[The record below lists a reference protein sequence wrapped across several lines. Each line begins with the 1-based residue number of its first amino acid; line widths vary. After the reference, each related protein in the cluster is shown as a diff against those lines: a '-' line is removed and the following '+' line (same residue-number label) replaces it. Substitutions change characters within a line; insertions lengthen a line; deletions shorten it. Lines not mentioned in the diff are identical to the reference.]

1 MVHAGSRTAY
11 GEHRARPSARSP
23 GIDRNK
29 GISSMSQTIKVA
41 SRGSARATFVAA
53 YSAVTLAQITNAL
66 PGALSGTFAVEFHTS
81 GAGLTWIAGMFLMG
95 IVVFELSWGLLGDVF
110 GRKKLLYVG
119 AAISVA
125 GSVLAALAQTT
136 GMMIFAQAVGG
147 IGAGILF
154 PISLSMI
161 VAITPEH
168 RARAKVIAT
177 WAGFLSL
184 GAVISPV
191 LAGFTA
197 QFFTVPGA
205 SPGAPNEFSGWRAAY
220 LVAAGVAV
228 LVLIVALGAKDSA
241 AAEGRKLDL
250 PGQITLALGL
260 IAVLYAT
267 VTAVDAGF
275 GSAQVIAGYIIGVI
289 LLVAFIVIETR
300 TEQPL
305 IHLSL
310 FKNNAYS
317 ITGIVAVTGMF
328 AFLAICFS
336 TSVAVSG
343 LALAETWKIGVLF
356 VVIQGPAFAFIPVV
370 GWLIHHVAPRWVL
383 TAGFSLMAVSG
394 FWLSTY
400 SLGIPEAFGGTPWTA
415 FIPPLLL
422 LGTGFALTVG
432 SVTAVAINT
441 VPPQQIGMA
450 SATTNLLRDLGF
462 ALGPVVGSAVAFGI
476 GASVFAGALAGILD
490 GAGLPAD
497 TVAGLSHVPPLGFL
511 SGWEGVIAQFS
522 GQASA
527 AGASAPAVDGMVQA
541 LNTAQPSIQAA
552 AGTSLGQGFQAA
564 YLTAGIAAILSAALT
579 LFISPPSA
587 VPTSDAIAD
596 PAEVPADVL
605 A

>member
-1 MVHAGSRTAY
+1 
-11 GEHRARPSARSP
+11 
-23 GIDRNK
+23 
-29 GISSMSQTIKVA
+29 MSQTFKV
-41 SRGSARATFVAA
+41 SSSGSVQATFVAA

-95 IVVFELSWGLLGDVF
+95 IVVFELSWGLLGDMF
-110 GRKKLLYVG
+110 GRKKLLYIG
-119 AAISVA
+119 AAVSVV

-136 GMMIFAQAVGG
+136 EMMIFAQAVGG

-161 VAITPEH
+161 AAITPDH

-205 SPGAPNEFSGWRAAY
+205 APGAPNTFSGWRAAY
-220 LVAAGVAV
+220 LVAAGLAV
-228 LVLIVALGAKDSA
+228 LVLIVALRAKDSA
-241 AAEGRKLDL
+241 AADGRRKLDL
-250 PGQITLALGL
+250 PGQATLALGL

-275 GSAQVIAGYIIGVI
+275 GSAQVIASYVIGAV
-289 LLVAFIVIETR
+289 LLVAFVIIESR
-300 TEQPL
+300 TAEPL
-305 IHLSL
+305 IHLAL
-310 FKNNAYS
+310 FKNSAYS

-328 AFLAICFS
+328 AFLAVCFS

-343 LALAETWKIGVLF
+343 LALAETWKVGVLF
-356 VVIQGPAFAFIPVV
+356 VFIQGPAFAFIPVV

-383 TAGFSLMAVSG
+383 TAGFALMAVSG
-394 FWLSTY
+394 FWLSTFA
-400 SLGIPEAFGGTPWTA
+400 LGNPEAFGGTPWTA
-415 FIPPLLL
+415 FIPPLLV
-422 LGTGFALTVG
+422 LGIGFALTVG

-462 ALGPVVGSAVAFGI
+462 ALGPVIGSAIAFGI
-476 GASVFAGALAGILD
+476 GATAFAGPLAGILG
-490 GAGLPAD
+490 GAGLPAEA
-497 TVAGLSHVPPLGFL
+497 VNGLANVPPLGFL
-511 SGWEGVIAQFS
+511 AGWDGVIAQFT
-522 GQASA
+522 GQAA
-527 AGASAPAVDGMVQA
+527 AGGAPGPAVDGMVQA
-541 LNTAQPSIQAA
+541 LNAAQPQIQGV
-552 AGTSLGQGFQAA
+552 AGTSLGQGFQAV
-564 YLTAGIAAILSAALT
+564 YLTAGIAAVLSAILT
-579 LFISPPSA
+579 LFISARSSA
-587 VPTSDAIAD
+587 PMTEPVAAATEENAGA
-596 PAEVPADVL
+596 VV
-605 A
+605 

>member
-1 MVHAGSRTAY
+1 MNQSI
-11 GEHRARPSARSP
+11 P
-23 GIDRNK
+23 G
-29 GISSMSQTIKVA
+29 T
-41 SRGSARATFVAA
+41 SRGSVRATFIAA

-95 IVVFELSWGLLGDVF
+95 IVVFELSWGLLGDMF

-119 AAISVA
+119 AVVSVI
-125 GSVLAALAQTT
+125 GSVLAALAPTT
-136 GMMIFAQAVGG
+136 EMMIVAQAVGG

-161 VAITPEH
+161 AAITPDH

-197 QFFTVPGA
+197 QVFTVPGA
-205 SPGAPNEFSGWRAAY
+205 APGAPNEFSGWRAAY
-220 LVAAGVAV
+220 LVAAGIAV
-228 LVLIVALGAKDSA
+228 LVLLVALRAKDSA

-250 PGQITLALGL
+250 PGQFTLALGL

-275 GSAQVIAGYIIGVI
+275 GSAQVIASYLAGVV
-289 LLVAFIVIETR
+289 LLAAFVVIESR
-300 TEQPL
+300 TAEPL

-310 FKNNAYS
+310 FKNSAYS

-356 VVIQGPAFAFIPVV
+356 VFIQGPAFAFIPVV

-383 TAGFSLMAVSG
+383 TAGFALMAVAG
-394 FWLSTY
+394 FWLSTFA
-400 SLGIPEAFGGTPWTA
+400 LGTPEAFGGTPWTT
-415 FIPPLLL
+415 FIPPLLV
-422 LGTGFALTVG
+422 LGIGFALTVG

-441 VPPQQIGMA
+441 VPPRQIGMA

-462 ALGPVVGSAVAFGI
+462 ALGPVVGSAIAFGI
-476 GASVFAGALAGILD
+476 GATAFAGPLAWILS
-490 GAGLPAD
+490 GAGLPAEA
-497 TVAGLSHVPPLGFL
+497 VSGLSNVPPLGFL
-511 SGWEGVIAQFS
+511 SGWDGVIAQFA
-522 GQASA
+522 GQAT
-527 AGASAPAVDGMVQA
+527 AGGAPAQAVDGMVQA
-541 LNTAQPSIQAA
+541 LASAQPRIQGV
-552 AGTSLGQGFQAA
+552 AGTSLGQGFQAVYFA
-564 YLTAGIAAILSAALT
+564 AGIAAALSAVLT
-579 LFISPPSA
+579 LFISARSSAPSA
-587 VPTSDAIAD
+587 DDIAVTTAAH
-596 PAEVPADVL
+596 AEAAVVD
-605 A
+605 

>member
-1 MVHAGSRTAY
+1 
-11 GEHRARPSARSP
+11 
-23 GIDRNK
+23 
-29 GISSMSQTIKVA
+29 MSQTPTV
-41 SRGSARATFVAA
+41 SDRGSIRATFVAA

-95 IVVFELSWGLLGDVF
+95 IVVFELSWGLLGDMF
-110 GRKKLLYVG
+110 GRRKLLYFG
-119 AAISVA
+119 AGVSIA

-136 GMMIFAQAVGG
+136 EMMIFAQAVGG

-161 VAITPEH
+161 AAITPDH

-197 QFFTVPGA
+197 QVFTVPGA
-205 SPGAPNEFSGWRAAY
+205 APGAPNEFSGWRAAY
-220 LVAAGVAV
+220 LVAAGLAV
-228 LVLIVALGAKDSA
+228 LVLLVALRAKDSA
-241 AAEGRKLDL
+241 AGEGRKLDL
-250 PGQITLALGL
+250 PGQVTLALGL

-275 GSAQVIAGYIIGVI
+275 GSAQVIASYVVGVV
-289 LLVAFIVIETR
+289 LLIAFVVIESR
-300 TEQPL
+300 TAEPL

-310 FKNNAYS
+310 FKNSAYS

-356 VVIQGPAFAFIPVV
+356 VFIQGPAFAFIPVV

-383 TAGFSLMAVSG
+383 TAGFALMAVAG
-394 FWLSTY
+394 FWLSTFA
-400 SLGIPEAFGGTPWTA
+400 LGTPEAFGGTPWTA
-415 FIPPLLL
+415 FIPPLLV
-422 LGTGFALTVG
+422 LGVGFALTVG

-462 ALGPVVGSAVAFGI
+462 ALGPVVGSAIAFGI
-476 GASVFAGALAGILD
+476 GATAFAGPLGGILS
-490 GAGLPAD
+490 GAGLPAEA
-497 TVAGLSHVPPLGFL
+497 VSGLSNVPPLGFL
-511 SGWEGVIAQFS
+511 SGWDGIIAQFT
-522 GQASA
+522 GQAT
-527 AGASAPAVDGMVQA
+527 AGGAPAQAVDGMIQG
-541 LNTAQPSIQAA
+541 LNAARPQIQGA
-552 AGTSLGQGFQAA
+552 AGTSLGQGFQAV
-564 YLTAGIAAILSAALT
+564 YLAAGIAASLSAVLT
-579 LFISPPSA
+579 LFISARSSA
-587 VPTSDAIAD
+587 PTADAIAETTEAN
-596 PAEVPADVL
+596 AEAAV
-605 A
+605 

>member
-1 MVHAGSRTAY
+1 
-11 GEHRARPSARSP
+11 
-23 GIDRNK
+23 
-29 GISSMSQTIKVA
+29 MSQTPTV
-41 SRGSARATFVAA
+41 SDRGSIRATFVAA

-95 IVVFELSWGLLGDVF
+95 IVVFELSWGLLGDMF
-110 GRKKLLYVG
+110 GRRKLLYFG
-119 AAISVA
+119 AGVSIA

-136 GMMIFAQAVGG
+136 EMMIFAQAVGG

-161 VAITPEH
+161 AAITPDH

-197 QFFTVPGA
+197 QVFTVPGA
-205 SPGAPNEFSGWRAAY
+205 APGAPNEFSGWRAAY
-220 LVAAGVAV
+220 LVAAGLAV
-228 LVLIVALGAKDSA
+228 LVLLVALRAKDSA

-250 PGQITLALGL
+250 PGQVTLALGL

-275 GSAQVIAGYIIGVI
+275 GSAQVIASYVVGVV
-289 LLVAFIVIETR
+289 LLIAFVVIESR
-300 TEQPL
+300 TAEPL

-310 FKNNAYS
+310 FKNSAYS

-356 VVIQGPAFAFIPVV
+356 VFIQGPAFAFIPVV

-383 TAGFSLMAVSG
+383 TAGFALMAVAG
-394 FWLSTY
+394 FWLSTFA
-400 SLGIPEAFGGTPWTA
+400 LGTPEAFGGTPWTA
-415 FIPPLLL
+415 FIPPLLV
-422 LGTGFALTVG
+422 LGIGFALTVG

-462 ALGPVVGSAVAFGI
+462 ALGPVVGSAIAFGI
-476 GASVFAGALAGILD
+476 GATAFAGPLGGILS
-490 GAGLPAD
+490 GAGLPAEA
-497 TVAGLSHVPPLGFL
+497 VSRLSNVPPLGFL
-511 SGWEGVIAQFS
+511 SGWDGIIAQFT
-522 GQASA
+522 GQAT
-527 AGASAPAVDGMVQA
+527 AGGAPAQAVDGMIQG
-541 LNTAQPSIQAA
+541 LNAARPQIQGA
-552 AGTSLGQGFQAA
+552 AGTSLGQGFQAV
-564 YLTAGIAAILSAALT
+564 YLAAGIAASLSAVLT
-579 LFISPPSA
+579 LFISARSSA
-587 VPTSDAIAD
+587 PTADAIAETTEAN
-596 PAEVPADVL
+596 AEAAV
-605 A
+605 

>member
-1 MVHAGSRTAY
+1 
-11 GEHRARPSARSP
+11 
-23 GIDRNK
+23 
-29 GISSMSQTIKVA
+29 MSQIIPVQ
-41 SRGSARATFVAA
+41 SRGSVRATFVAA

-95 IVVFELSWGLLGDVF
+95 IVVFELSWGLLGDMF
-110 GRKKLLYVG
+110 GRKKLLYAG
-119 AAISVA
+119 AAVSVV

-136 GMMIFAQAVGG
+136 EMMIFAQAVGG

-154 PISLSMI
+154 PISLSM
-161 VAITPEH
+161 VAAITPDH
-168 RARAKVIAT
+168 RARARVIAT

-197 QFFTVPGA
+197 QIFTVPGVA
-205 SPGAPNEFSGWRAAY
+205 PGAPNTFSGWRAAY
-220 LVAAGVAV
+220 LVAAAIAV
-228 LVLIVALGAKDSA
+228 LVLIAALQAKDSA

-250 PGQITLALGL
+250 PGQMTLALGL

-275 GSAQVIAGYIIGVI
+275 GSAQVIASYAAGAT
-289 LLVAFIVIETR
+289 LLAAFIVIELR
-300 TEQPL
+300 TAQPL
-305 IHLSL
+305 IHLAL
-310 FKNNAYS
+310 FKNSSYS

-343 LALAETWKIGVLF
+343 LALAETWKVGVLF
-356 VVIQGPAFAFIPVV
+356 VFIQGPAFAFIPVV

-383 TAGFSLMAVSG
+383 TGGFALMAVSG
-394 FWLSTY
+394 FWLS
-400 SLGIPEAFGGTPWTA
+400 SFALGTPEAFGGTPWTA
-415 FIPPLLL
+415 FIPPLLV
-422 LGTGFALTVG
+422 LGIGFALTVG

-462 ALGPVVGSAVAFGI
+462 ALGPVIGSAIAFGI
-476 GASVFAGALAGILD
+476 GASVFAAPLSGILS

-497 TVAGLSHVPPLGFL
+497 AVAGLANVPPLGLL
-511 SGWEGVIAQFS
+511 SGWDGVIAQFS
-522 GQASA
+522 GQAT
-527 AGASAPAVDGMVQA
+527 AGGAPAQAVDGMVQA
-541 LNTAQPSIQAA
+541 INTAQAQIQGM
-552 AGTSLGQGFQAA
+552 AGTSLGQGFQAV
-564 YLTAGIAAILSAALT
+564 YLAAGIAAVLSAILT
-579 LFISPPSA
+579 LFISARSSA
-587 VPTSDAIAD
+587 PTSDAIAETTGTTAAN
-596 PAEVPADVL
+596 AEAAFQD
-605 A
+605 

>member
-1 MVHAGSRTAY
+1 M
-11 GEHRARPSARSP
+11 
-23 GIDRNK
+23 N
-29 GISSMSQTIKVA
+29 QTIPVP
-41 SRGSARATFVAA
+41 SRGSVRATFIAA

-95 IVVFELSWGLLGDVF
+95 IVVFELSWGLLGDMF

-119 AAISVA
+119 AAVSVV

-136 GMMIFAQAVGG
+136 EMMIFAQAVGG
-147 IGAGILF
+147 VGAGILF

-161 VAITPEH
+161 AAITPDH

-205 SPGAPNEFSGWRAAY
+205 APGAPNEFSGWRAAY
-220 LVAAGVAV
+220 LVAAGIAV
-228 LVLIVALGAKDSA
+228 LVLLVALRAKDSA

-250 PGQITLALGL
+250 PGQFTLALGL

-275 GSAQVIAGYIIGVI
+275 GSAQVIASYVAGVV
-289 LLVAFIVIETR
+289 LLVAFVVIESR
-300 TEQPL
+300 TAEPL

-310 FKNNAYS
+310 FRNSAYS

-356 VVIQGPAFAFIPVV
+356 VFIQGPAFAFIPVV

-383 TAGFSLMAVSG
+383 TAGFALMAVSG
-394 FWLSTY
+394 FWLSTFA
-400 SLGIPEAFGGTPWTA
+400 LGTPEAFGGTPWTA
-415 FIPPLLL
+415 FIPPLLV
-422 LGTGFALTVG
+422 LGIGFALTVG

-462 ALGPVVGSAVAFGI
+462 ALGPVVGSAIAFGI
-476 GASVFAGALAGILD
+476 GATAFAGPLAGILS
-490 GAGLPAD
+490 GAGLPAEA
-497 TVAGLSHVPPLGFL
+497 VSGLSNVPPLGFL
-511 SGWEGVIAQFS
+511 SGWDGVIAQFT
-522 GQASA
+522 GQAT
-527 AGASAPAVDGMVQA
+527 AGGAPAQAVDGMVKA
-541 LNTAQPSIQAA
+541 LASAQPQIQGV
-552 AGTSLGQGFQAA
+552 AGTSLGQGFQAVYFA
-564 YLTAGIAAILSAALT
+564 AGIAAALSAVLT
-579 LFISPPSA
+579 LFISTRSSAPSA
-587 VPTSDAIAD
+587 DDIAETTEAN
-596 PAEVPADVL
+596 AEAAVID
-605 A
+605 